1 MHAAQVHIRRKHR
14 TIGAF
19 ARPDRARALPST
31 PCKDFLHG
39 CTQSDPPVIEVQ
51 ARPGLPLGMPVER
64 FLRTYWHKHPLLIR
78 NAFPDFQS
86 PLQPEDLAGLAC
98 EDGVLARLI
107 SHDRAADDWTVRTGP
122 FQETDFPGLPD
133 HDWTLLVQDVDK
145 WDADVRALLEQF
157 RFLPRWRIDDI
168 MISFAATGGSVGAHV
183 DHYDVFLLQ
192 GLGHRRWQVD
202 ARTSQGRKPTPLAF
216 RDDVDI
222 KLLREF
228 KPTHDWV
235 LGPGDMLY
243 LPPLVPH
250 HGVAEDAC
258 LTFSIG
264 TRAPS
269 SAELIGDYLDT
280 LIADADEAVRYHDED
295 LKVPADP
302 YEIDVT
308 AMNRVVAALN
318 ALRMNDPDRLG
329 DWFGRFMTTYR
340 ASGDVVPA
348 PEPIPREAVEQA
360 LDEGVL
366 LHRHPWSRLAWR
378 RAKRGATLFCSGLEF
393 ALSVK
398 DASRLAAAEE
408 IDGALYGQL
417 SVRGREVVLELLA
430 QGHYQRA
437 HEDQYEDLDDDD
449 DAHTLSLSSDHLDND
464 EDADLDADTD
474 ATQIDAD
481 ADVEAV
487 ADEADQPDALEEAED
502 EDDTAGAAADTGTAS
517 DASATQEDDD
527 ANPADDDALHDDEDP
542 QRA

>member
-1 MHAAQVHIRRKHR
+1 MAARKA
-14 TIGAF
+14 T
-19 ARPDRARALPST
+19 
-31 PCKDFLHG
+31 
-39 CTQSDPPVIEVQ
+39 PPVIEVQ

-107 SHDRAADDWTVRTGP
+107 SHDRATYDWTVRTGP

-202 ARTSQGRKPTPLAF
+202 ARSSQGRKPTPLAF

-250 HGVAEDAC
+250 QGVAEDAC

-449 DAHTLSLSSDHLDND
+449 AHTLSLSADHADDD

-474 ATQIDAD
+474 AAQIDAD

-487 ADEADQPDALEEAED
+487 ADEADQPDALEDAED
-502 EDDTAGAAADTGTAS
+502 EDDTADAAADTGTTR
-517 DASATQEDDD
+517 DTIATQEDDD